1 VSDKERGDKPFG
13 SAKAKRP
20 CVEMDMAGAS
30 LNQSALNMLVEMLK
44 NSFAE
49 PYDLV
54 DIHIKKV
61 SRAVIP
67 NLTACLPDR
76 TREEG

>member
-1 VSDKERGDKPFG
+1 MPF
-13 SAKAKRP
+13 AYAEAKRP
-20 CVEMDMAGAS
+20 CVEIDMAGAP
-30 LNQSALNMLVEMLK
+30 LNQQALDMLVEMLK

-61 SRAVIP
+61 SRVAIP
-67 NLTACLPDR
+67 NLTANYPAR
-76 TREEG
+76 AEKEGR